1 MKFYEMMVNQKI
13 NNIKRDELL
22 KIGRQYGVILSSEHA
37 EKIAS
42 MLNGKNINIFD
53 LEQRQQVIQNIAAI
67 AGKRTALQIESLFK
81 QLT

>member
-22 KIGRQYGVILSSEHA
+22 KIGRQYGVILSPEHA

-42 MLNGKNINIFD
+42 ILNGKNINIFD
-53 LEQRQQVIQNIAAI
+53 PQQRQQVIQNIAAI
-67 AGKRTALQIESLFK
+67 AGKKTALQIESIFNK
-81 QLT
+81 LT